1 MSEGPVNRRLL
12 WSVGAVVVVVA
23 AGAGVWLSTGGDDA
37 APEDVVERYLS
48 SVRSGDTEDALS
60 LTGWRPE
67 GDVAAFLTPESL
79 SAEWTVGGVVEVDND
94 GTAARVEATLSSLEA
109 AEVTGVFDLF
119 HTGDSW
125 RLDMPYAEVGLGDV
139 GVDYFEV
146 NGRDQALTTHP
157 AYQRYLLFPGL
168 YRFYADDNS
177 SLDISAE
184 PRLLL
189 PGDDVTR
196 VEAQITVTDTGV
208 ESAQLAVD
216 AYIDECARAT
226 SAYVES
232 CPFSADPHSLDTLV
246 GVDYMNAIRD
256 VEWEVRTYP
265 VIDVEYSGGRF
276 KVTDAEVGEV
286 ELSATGTERIW
297 DSGTREFYDGDDI
310 DFTIDCRIEA
320 TWLDL
325 TVGPDGVWT
334 VSHRTDFETE
344 RDWRPGLVVETCGA
358 ATTY

>member
-1 MSEGPVNRRLL
+1 MSEGRINGRLS
-12 WSVGAVVVVVA
+12 WSIGAVVVVVV
-23 AGAGVWLSTGGDDA
+23 AGVGVWLSTGGDDA
-37 APEDVVERYLS
+37 GPEDVVARYLS
-48 SVRSGDTEDALS
+48 SVRSGDTEEALA

-67 GDVAAFLTPESL
+67 GDVASFLIPESL
-79 SAEWTVGGVVEVDND
+79 SAEWTVAGIVEIDDD
-94 GTAARVEATLSSLEA
+94 GTTAQVEATLSSPETGD
-109 AEVTGVFDLF
+109 VTGVFDLF

-146 NGRDQALTTHP
+146 NGRHQTLTTHP
-157 AYQRYLLFPGL
+157 EYQRYLLFPGL
-168 YRFYADDNS
+168 YRFYTDDNP
-177 SLDISAE
+177 SLDISTE

-196 VEAQITVTDTGV
+196 IDAQITVTDAGV

-216 AYIDECARAT
+216 AYIDDCARVT

-232 CPFSADPHSLDTLV
+232 CPFSAEARSLEALV

-265 VIDVEYSGGRF
+265 VIDVDYSDGRF
-276 KVTDAEVGEV
+276 GITDVEVGEV
-286 ELSATGTERIW
+286 ELSASGTERIW
-297 DSGTREFYDGDDI
+297 DSGTREFNDGDDI

-325 TVGPDGVWT
+325 TVGPDGTWT

-344 RDWRPGLVVETCGA
+344 HDWRPGLVVETCGA
-358 ATTY
+358 APTH